1 MNVVRK
7 SPVAMAVAAALLA
20 SRAWALDTPAVL
32 AGDSTEES
40 LQSIIVT
47 GTRQSDVKAIE
58 SPAPIQII
66 SAEELQKTSTK
77 PDLIQT
83 LAALVP
89 SFGAAG
95 FGGDLSNLTLE
106 AKLRGLSP
114 NDTLIL
120 INGKR
125 RHTTGNLSIGGGAYE
140 GGAAADLNFIP
151 VDAVERIEILTD
163 GAAAQYGS
171 DAIAGVIN
179 IILKKGRAGGNV
191 QAEYGA
197 YQDGGGVTDDVSGN
211 VGFQPYEGAYFNLTG
226 EYRNHGFSNRGAVD
240 PRLFALSG
248 VNTNVV
254 NAPGYPYLNLISG
267 DSRQQLKIFA
277 FNSGFALPGG
287 VQFYS
292 FATYGKKNA
301 SAYENYRLPSQV
313 TYTAPGTTPP
323 QVTYQFPYGFT
334 PLEAIDET
342 DYSIAGGVKGILA
355 DWNWDLASGYGRD
368 YADVSTIHTTNLSLY
383 ALNGI
388 APPDSYYDG
397 AFKAT
402 QWTSTLDVSRDFDVG
417 FAGPLNVAFGSEY
430 RRDTYSIAAGIPA
443 SYYGAGAASYPGFNP
458 ADAGIHSR
466 TNYAGYIDLASKVI
480 QQLRID
486 VAGRFEHYSD
496 FGSKTVGKITA
507 RYDFSP
513 ALALRGTAST
523 GFRAPTLAE
532 EYYTTTNVSPTSA
545 TVQLAPNSKGAADLG
560 LGAGLQ
566 PETSRNYS
574 VGLVFNPLP
583 QLSATLDV
591 YQIEVRDR
599 IVASG
604 TLSAALNGVVVAPA
618 ITQAIVDN
626 GNSLDP
632 TVVASGQ
639 TAVSLFTN
647 GIDTRTRGADL
658 TVNYDTDFGK
668 FGRVAWGIA
677 ANYND
682 TTASNVRGGSAQL
695 AGQPLFDQTAV
706 SYLTNA
712 SPKYVINFGG
722 LWSID
727 RLSVNVREV
736 VYGNAS
742 EYTQDQGFTD
752 RVAHITPAHVV
763 YYNSSTGVI
772 PTTNV
777 DISYNALDHLTLSAG
792 AINAFNRYPAK
803 LNSELLSLYRAV
815 ASNSG
820 VTQYP
825 TWSPFGFN
833 GGFYYL
839 KANYSF

>member
-7 SPVAMAVAAALLA
+7 SPVATAVAAALLA
-20 SRAWALDTPAVL
+20 SRVWALDTTAVL

-151 VDAVERIEILTD
+151 VDAVERVEILTD

-179 IILKKGRAGGNV
+179 IILKKGHEGGNV
-191 QAEYGA
+191 RAEYGA
-197 YQDGGGVTDDVSGN
+197 YQDGGGVTDDASGN

-267 DSRQQLKIFA
+267 DSQQQLKIFS

-287 VQFYS
+287 AQFYS

-313 TYTAPGTTPP
+313 TYTVPGTTPP
-323 QVTYQFPYGFT
+323 QIIYQFPYGFT

-342 DYSIAGGVKGILA
+342 DYSITGGVKGIIA

-402 QWTSTLDVSRDFDVG
+402 QWTSTLDVSRDFDIG

-430 RRDTYSIAAGIPA
+430 RRDTYSIAPGIPA

-523 GFRAPTLAE
+523 GFRAATLAE

-591 YQIEVRDR
+591 YQIKVRDR

-658 TVNYDTDFGK
+658 TFNYDSDFGS
-668 FGRVAWGIA
+668 FGRVAWGLA

-682 TTASNVRGGSAQL
+682 TTASNVRGGSVQL
-695 AGQPLFDQTAV
+695 AGQPLFDRTAV
-706 SYLTNA
+706 SYLTSA

-727 RLSVNVREV
+727 RLSVNLREV
-736 VYGNAS
+736 IYGNAS

-752 RVAHITPAHVV
+752 RVAHITPAHVA
-763 YYNSSTGVI
+763 YYSSSTGVI

-777 DISYNALDHLTLSAG
+777 DVSYTALDRLTLSAG

>member
-7 SPVAMAVAAALLA
+7 SPVAMAVAAALLT
-20 SRAWALDTPAVL
+20 SRAWAVDATATLSSEGAED
-32 AGDSTEES
+32 S

-58 SPAPIQII
+58 SAAPIQII
-66 SAEELQKTSTK
+66 SVEDLQKTATK

-83 LAALVP
+83 LAALIP

-140 GGAAADLNFIP
+140 GGAGADLNFIP
-151 VDAVERIEILTD
+151 VDAIDRIEVLTD

-179 IILKKGRAGGNV
+179 IILKKGHEGGNL

-197 YQDGGGVTDDVSGN
+197 YQDGGGVTDDFGGN
-211 VGFQPYEGAYFNLTG
+211 VGLLPYEGAYLNITG
-226 EYRNHGFSNRGAVD
+226 EYRNHGFSNRGTID
-240 PRLFALSG
+240 PRLLAPSG

-254 NAPGYPYLNLISG
+254 SAPGYPYLNLISG
-267 DSRQQLKIFA
+267 DSQQQLKIFS
-277 FNSGFALPGG
+277 FNSGFALGG
-287 VQFYS
+287 DTELYS
-292 FATYGKKNA
+292 FGTYGKKSA

-313 TYTAPGTTPP
+313 SYTVPGASPP
-323 QVTYQFPYGFT
+323 QITYQFPYGFT
-334 PLEAIDET
+334 PLEAIDES
-342 DYSIAGGVKGILA
+342 DYSITGGIKGVVA

-402 QWTSTLDVSRDFDVG
+402 QWTSTLDISRDFDVG
-417 FAGPLNVAFGSEY
+417 LAGPLNVAFGSEY
-430 RRDTYSIAAGIPA
+430 RRDTYSIAPGIPA
-443 SYYGAGAASYPGFNP
+443 SYFGAGAASYPGFNP

-466 TNYAGYIDLASKVI
+466 TNYAGYIDLASKVF
-480 QQLRID
+480 QQLRVD

-496 FGSKTVGKITA
+496 FGNKTVGKITA
-507 RYDFSP
+507 RYDLSP
-513 ALALRGTAST
+513 VFAVRGTAST

-583 QLSATLDV
+583 QLAATLDV
-591 YQIEVRDR
+591 YQIKVRDR

-658 TVNYDTDFGK
+658 TFNYDTDFGR
-668 FGRVAWGIA
+668 FGHVAWLVA

-682 TTASNVRGGSAQL
+682 TTASNVRGGSVQL

-706 SYLTNA
+706 SYLTTA
-712 SPKYVINFGG
+712 SPKYVINVGG

-727 RLSVNVREV
+727 RLSVNFREV

-752 RVAHITPAHVV
+752 RVAHVSPAHVV
-763 YYNSSTGVI
+763 YYQSSTGVI

-777 DISYNALDHLTLSAG
+777 DVSYSALEHLTLSVG
-792 AINAFNRYPAK
+792 ALNVFNRYPDK
-803 LNSELLSLYRAV
+803 LNPELLSLYRAV

-839 KANYSF
+839 KASYSF